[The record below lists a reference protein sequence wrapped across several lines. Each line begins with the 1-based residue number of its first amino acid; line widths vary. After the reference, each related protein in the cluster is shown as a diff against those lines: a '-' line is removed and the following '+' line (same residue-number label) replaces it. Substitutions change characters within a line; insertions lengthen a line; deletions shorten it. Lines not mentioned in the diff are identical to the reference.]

1 MNTTLPFKAS
11 YDFTETEEKWLAVW
25 LDKKI
30 FQVNKDL
37 NNGREVFSIALP
49 PPNVTGEL
57 HMGHALGGTIQDV
70 LIRYH
75 RMHGYDVHWQIGS
88 DHAGIGTQ
96 LVVEKKLKSEEKLRK
111 EDLGR
116 EAFLERI
123 QAWKEQ
129 SGNQILEQMK
139 RLGFSPDYDRT
150 RYTMDTEYQEAVLA
164 AFKKYHAEGYIYKGK
179 RLTNWCPKCLT
190 SLSDLEIEE
199 SAKTKKLYE
208 IKYKLEKPYG
218 EHEDDENA
226 EIGVPQQYLIVA
238 TTRPETMFGDTAV
251 AINPGDERYS
261 SLINEIKSKPNSV
274 KVLIPFIN
282 KAIPVILD
290 EQVKLDFG
298 TGALKVTPAH
308 DFNDN
313 LIGKRHGLAELN
325 IFNDKAELLAID
337 EVPTEF
343 QGLDRYKARTAVEE
357 ALALNEALVKVTE
370 YTGTE
375 SLHDRC
381 NTEIEPALS
390 DQWYLSMKQLAE
402 MALNRVTKDPDK
414 KLPDS
419 KRTDFIPER
428 YEEPFKAWL
437 ENIQDWCI
445 SRQIWWGHQIPIE
458 GETDVLDTWFSS
470 ALWPFISMADDEAV
484 LKKYYPTTVLATARE
499 IINLWVT
506 RMIFSSEFFRQE
518 KAFSKVLI
526 HPVVQTPDG
535 KRMSKSKGN
544 AIDPLLLVRNYGADA
559 SRMWYAQ
566 VGVFSSQDV
575 RFPGKSFPS
584 KEDPKVKDWECEV
597 MEKYKRFA
605 NKLYNSAKFT
615 CMNLVED
622 PSYKSTGK
630 FKVKPIFNAEIGVRQ
645 QCNEMTFADRWI
657 LYTLEEVLSKVA
669 DAFARYDI
677 GTAQELIFDFTWN
690 HFCDW
695 YIEFSKIQDNLEIK
709 NQVLFYV
716 LASAVRALQPFMP
729 FVTEEIWQSLM
740 QIVDFSE
747 VEDDGNAEIGD
758 CEQSQSEY
766 FTDEYK
772 AKPYVAFAKF
782 PEDQKGQIAFLRA
795 VLAET
800 KGVDALQEKANVI
813 WSMKLATEIISR
825 IRNTRQSLNI
835 SWSDEIKLFISNPNE
850 ADISTLIEI
859 SPYIKRIA
867 KCSDIFID
875 KPTPE
880 KPLSSFIIKSENAGI
895 GDCEQLKDGT
905 AHNRASSRL
914 RRTNDRSVRVMSSD
928 AEDASHVSGSYPSK
942 QKYKLDLS
950 SLHEDHEDNENAGIG
965 DCEQSQEMFFHIPLQ
980 GLVDIDKLK
989 TNLED
994 KLSKLNKSKQQLET
1008 RLASMLNKAPEE
1020 RIQEAKGDLEKL
1032 NLEEKIYLEELNSL

>member
-75 RMHGYDVHWQIGS
+75 RMRGYDVHWQIGS

-150 RYTMDTEYQEAVLA
+150 RYTMDAQYQEAVLA

-199 SAKTKKLYE
+199 TAKTKKLYE
-208 IKYKLEKPYG
+208 IKYKLE
-218 EHEDDENA
+218 NA
-226 EIGVPQQYLIVA
+226 EIGVSQQYLIVA

-251 AINPGDERYS
+251 AINPYDERYL

-313 LIGKRHGLAELN
+313 LIGKRHGLTELN
-325 IFNDKAELLAID
+325 IFNDKAELLAIP

-343 QGLDRYKARTAVEE
+343 QGLDRYKARTALEE

-402 MALNRVTKDPDK
+402 MALNRVINKGLD
-414 KLPDS
+414 DS
-419 KRTDFIPER
+419 ERTDFIPER

-630 FKVKPIFNAEIGVRQ
+630 FKVKPITELNP
-645 QCNEMTFADRWI
+645 NEMTFPDRWI
-657 LYTLEEVLSKVA
+657 IYELEHVLWTVSSNFNK
-669 DAFARYDI
+669 YDI
-677 GTAQELIFDFTWN
+677 GAAQEKIFEFTWSY
-690 HFCDW
+690 FCDW
-695 YIEFSKIQDNLEIK
+695 YIEFSKIQDNLETK

-716 LASAVRALQPFMP
+716 LASALRALQPFMP
-729 FVTEEIWQSLM
+729 FVTEEIWQSLV

-747 VEDDGNAEIGD
+747 MEDD
-758 CEQSQSEY
+758 Y
-766 FTDEYK
+766 FTEEYK
-772 AKPYVAFAKF
+772 AKPYVAFIKF
-782 PEDQKGQIAFLRA
+782 PECQGAVRGA
-795 VLAET
+795 VLAGMDIGT
-800 KGVDALQEKANVI
+800 FQDVVIKAVHLT
-813 WSMKLATEIISR
+813 MKIISE
-825 IRNTRQSLNI
+825 IRKTRQRLNI
-835 SWSDEIKLFISNPNE
+835 SWSDEIKLFTSNPSE
-850 ADISTLIEI
+850 ADIDTLNKMN
-859 SPYIKRIA
+859 PYIKRMV
-867 KCSDIFID
+867 KCSDIFMD
-875 KPTPE
+875 KPVPE
-880 KPLSSFIIKSENAGI
+880 KPLKSF
-895 GDCEQLKDGT
+895 T
-905 AHNRASSRL
+905 ANNRNR
-914 RRTNDRSVRVMSSD
+914 
-928 AEDASHVSGSYPSK
+928 E
-942 QKYKLDLS
+942 
-950 SLHEDHEDNENAGIG
+950 I
-965 DCEQSQEMFFHIPLQ
+965 FFHIPLQ

-994 KLSKLNKSKQQLET
+994 ELSKNNKEKQEIET
-1008 RLASMLNKAPEE
+1008 HLAAMLNKAPEE
-1020 RIQEAKGDLEKL
+1020 KIQGYKAKLERLNTKEKIDLEQ
-1032 NLEEKIYLEELNSL
+1032 LNSL

>member
-37 NNGREVFSIALP
+37 NNGREVFSVALP

-75 RMHGYDVHWQIGS
+75 RMRGYDVHWQIGS

-150 RYTMDTEYQEAVLA
+150 RYTMDAQYQEAVLA

-208 IKYKLEKPYG
+208 IKYKLEKPSG
-218 EHEDDENA
+218 EVQE
-226 EIGVPQQYLIVA
+226 LIVA

-251 AINPGDERYS
+251 AINPNDERYLN
-261 SLINEIKSKPNSV
+261 LINEIKSKPNFV

-313 LIGKRHGLAELN
+313 LIGKRHGLTELN
-325 IFNDKAELLAID
+325 IFNDKAELLAIP

-343 QGLDRYKARTAVEE
+343 QGLDRYKARTVVEE

-402 MALNRVTKDPDK
+402 MALSRVTKDPDK

-518 KAFSKVLI
+518 KAFRKVLI

-630 FKVKPIFNAEIGVRQ
+630 FKVKPIFKAEIGVPLHAEIGVRQ
-645 QCNEMTFADRWI
+645 QCDEMTFADRWI

-677 GTAQELIFDFTWN
+677 GTAQELIFNFTWN

-695 YIEFSKIQDNLEIK
+695 YIEFSKIQDNLETK

-729 FVTEEIWQSLM
+729 FVTEEIWQSLI

-747 VEDDGNAEIGD
+747 VEDDENAEIGD

-782 PEDQKGQIAFLRA
+782 PEDEKGQIASLRA
-795 VLAET
+795 ALAQIQQIEPS
-800 KGVDALQEKANVI
+800 KEKENVT
-813 WSMKLATEIISR
+813 WAMKLATEIISK

-835 SWSDEIKLFISNPNE
+835 SWSDEIKLFISNSSE

-859 SPYIKRIA
+859 RPYIKKIA
-867 KCSDIFID
+867 KCSDIFMNEAV
-875 KPTPE
+875 PE
-880 KPLSSFIIKSENAGI
+880 KPLSSFMIKSEGGEKN
-895 GDCEQLKDGT
+895 
-905 AHNRASSRL
+905 
-914 RRTNDRSVRVMSSD
+914 
-928 AEDASHVSGSYPSK
+928 
-942 QKYKLDLS
+942 
-950 SLHEDHEDNENAGIG
+950 
-965 DCEQSQEMFFHIPLQ
+965 EMFFHIPLK

-994 KLSKLNKSKQQLET
+994 KLSKLNKSKQQLGT
-1008 RLASMLNKAPEE
+1008 RLAAMLNKAPEE

>member
-75 RMHGYDVHWQIGS
+75 RMRGYDVHWQIGS

-150 RYTMDTEYQEAVLA
+150 RYTMDAHYQEAVLA

-208 IKYKLEKPYG
+208 IKYKLEKSYG
-218 EHEDDENA
+218 EVQE
-226 EIGVPQQYLIVA
+226 LIVA

-251 AINPGDERYS
+251 AINPDDERYS

-313 LIGKRHGLAELN
+313 LIGKRHGLTELN
-325 IFNDKAELLAID
+325 IFNDKAELLAIP
-337 EVPTEF
+337 EVPAEF

-402 MALNRVTKDPDK
+402 MALNRVINKGLD
-414 KLPDS
+414 DS

-445 SRQIWWGHQIPIE
+445 SRQIWWGHQIPME

-630 FKVKPIFNAEIGVRQ
+630 FKVKPIFKAEIGVSQCVKGTVAERTSSRLRRTNDRSVLEVHEDHEEDENAEIGVPQ
-645 QCNEMTFADRWI
+645 WCHEMTFADRWI
-657 LYTLEEVLSKVA
+657 LYELEHVLSTVSIYFTK
-669 DAFARYDI
+669 YDI
-677 GTAQELIFDFTWN
+677 GAAQEDIFEFTWTR
-690 HFCDW
+690 FCDW
-695 YIEFSKIQDNLEIK
+695 YIEFSKIQDNLETK

-747 VEDDGNAEIGD
+747 IENDENVEIGD
-758 CEQSQSEY
+758 REHFQSEY

-795 VLAET
+795 ALAEM

-813 WSMKLATEIISR
+813 WSMKLATEIISK

-835 SWSDEIKLFISNPNE
+835 SWSDEIKLFISNPSE
-850 ADISTLIEI
+850 ADNSTLIEI

-875 KPTPE
+875 EAVPE
-880 KPLSSFIIKSENAGI
+880 KPLSSFIIKSE
-895 GDCEQLKDGT
+895 
-905 AHNRASSRL
+905 
-914 RRTNDRSVRVMSSD
+914 SV
-928 AEDASHVSGSYPSK
+928 
-942 QKYKLDLS
+942 
-950 SLHEDHEDNENAGIG
+950 HEDHEAGENAGIG
-965 DCEQSQEMFFHIPLQ
+965 DCEQFQEIFFHIPLQ

-989 TNLED
+989 TNLEA
-994 KLSKLNKSKQQLET
+994 KLSKLDKSKQQLEA
-1008 RLASMLNKAPEE
+1008 RLAAMLNKAPEE
-1020 RIQEAKGDLEKL
+1020 RIKEAKDDLEKL

>member
-75 RMHGYDVHWQIGS
+75 RMRGYDVHWQIGS

-150 RYTMDTEYQEAVLA
+150 RYTMDAQYQEAVLA

-208 IKYKLEKPYG
+208 IKYKLEKSYG
-218 EHEDDENA
+218 ELQE
-226 EIGVPQQYLIVA
+226 LIVA

-251 AINPGDERYS
+251 AINPDDERYL

-274 KVLIPFIN
+274 TVLIPFIN

-313 LIGKRHGLAELN
+313 LIGKRHGLTELN
-325 IFNDKAELLAID
+325 IFNDKAELLAIP

-357 ALALNEALVKVTE
+357 ALALSEALVKITE

-402 MALNRVTKDPDK
+402 MALSRVINKGLD
-414 KLPDS
+414 DS

-622 PSYKSTGK
+622 PSYKSTGN
-630 FKVKPIFNAEIGVRQ
+630 FKVKPITELNF
-645 QCNEMTFADRWI
+645 NEMTFADRWVLYELEHI
-657 LYTLEEVLSKVA
+657 LSTVSIYFTK
-669 DAFARYDI
+669 YDI
-677 GTAQELIFDFTWN
+677 GAAQEEIFEFTWTR
-690 HFCDW
+690 FCDW
-695 YIEFSKIQDNLEIK
+695 YIEFSKIQDNLETK

-740 QIVDFSE
+740 HIVDFSE
-747 VEDDGNAEIGD
+747 IEND
-758 CEQSQSEY
+758 Y
-766 FTDEYK
+766 FTEEYK
-772 AKPYVAFAKF
+772 AKPFVAFAKF

-795 VLAET
+795 VLAQTQGIEVT
-800 KGVDALQEKANVI
+800 QEKANVI
-813 WSMKLATEIISR
+813 WSMKLATEIISK
-825 IRNTRQSLNI
+825 IRNARQSLNI
-835 SWSDEIKLFISNPNE
+835 SWSDEIKLFISNPSE

-859 SPYIKRIA
+859 RPYIKRIA
-867 KCSDIFID
+867 KCSDIFMNEAV
-875 KPTPE
+875 PE
-880 KPLSSFIIKSENAGI
+880 KPLSSFMIKSEGGEKN
-895 GDCEQLKDGT
+895 
-905 AHNRASSRL
+905 
-914 RRTNDRSVRVMSSD
+914 
-928 AEDASHVSGSYPSK
+928 
-942 QKYKLDLS
+942 
-950 SLHEDHEDNENAGIG
+950 
-965 DCEQSQEMFFHIPLQ
+965 EMFFHIPLK

-1008 RLASMLNKAPEE
+1008 RLAAMLNKAPEE

>member
-11 YDFTETEEKWLAVW
+11 YDFLEAEQKWLDEW

-37 NNGREVFSIALP
+37 NNGRKVFSIALP

-75 RMHGYDVHWQIGS
+75 RMRGYDVHWQIGS

-96 LVVEKKLKSEEKLRK
+96 LVVEKKLKNEEKLRK

-129 SGNQILEQMK
+129 SGNQIIEQMK

-150 RYTMDTEYQEAVLA
+150 RYTMDAQYQEAVLA

-218 EHEDDENA
+218 DHEDDENA
-226 EIGVPQQYLIVA
+226 ETGVPEQHLIVA

-251 AINPGDERYS
+251 AINPNDERYLN
-261 SLINEIKSKPNSV
+261 LINQIKSKPNSV

-325 IFNDKAELLAID
+325 IFNDKAELLAIP

-357 ALALNEALVKVTE
+357 ALSEALVKITE

-402 MALNRVTKDPDK
+402 MALNRVTNKGLD
-414 KLPDS
+414 DS

-630 FKVKPIFNAEIGVRQ
+630 FQVKSILKSGIGVPQYVKGTVAERTSSRLRRTNDRSVLEVHEDHEDDENAGIGVSQ
-645 QCNEMTFADRWI
+645 WCHEMTFADRWI
-657 LYTLEEVLSKVA
+657 IYQLEHVLANVSN
-669 DAFARYDI
+669 AFSRYDI
-677 GTAQELIFDFTWN
+677 GAAQELIFDFTWN

-695 YIEFSKIQDNLEIK
+695 YIEFSKIQDNLETK

-716 LASAVRALQPFMP
+716 LASALRALQPFMP

-747 VEDDGNAEIGD
+747 VED
-758 CEQSQSEY
+758 EY
-766 FTDEYK
+766 FTEEYK
-772 AKPYVAFAKF
+772 TKPYMAFAKF
-782 PEDQKGQIAFLRA
+782 PGEEGQIASLRA
-795 VLAET
+795 LREVLAEI
-800 KGVDALQEKANVI
+800 KGVGAFQEKANVT
-813 WSMKLATEIISR
+813 WSMKLAIEIISK
-825 IRNTRQSLNI
+825 IRNARQSLNI
-835 SWSDEIKLFISNPNE
+835 SWGDEMKLFISNPSE
-850 ADISTLIEI
+850 ADIFTLSEI
-859 SPYIKRIA
+859 SPYVKRIA

-875 KPTPE
+875 KPVPG
-880 KPLSSFIIKSENAGI
+880 KPLSSFIIKSE
-895 GDCEQLKDGT
+895 
-905 AHNRASSRL
+905 
-914 RRTNDRSVRVMSSD
+914 SV
-928 AEDASHVSGSYPSK
+928 
-942 QKYKLDLS
+942 
-950 SLHEDHEDNENAGIG
+950 HEI
-965 DCEQSQEMFFHIPLQ
+965 FFHIPLQ

-1020 RIQEAKGDLEKL
+1020 RIQEAKSDLEKL

>member
-37 NNGREVFSIALP
+37 NNGRKVFSIALP

-75 RMHGYDVHWQIGS
+75 RMRGYDVHWQIGS

-150 RYTMDTEYQEAVLA
+150 RYTMDAQYQEAVLA

-218 EHEDDENA
+218 ELQE
-226 EIGVPQQYLIVA
+226 LIVA

-251 AINPGDERYS
+251 AINPNDERYL

-274 KVLIPFIN
+274 TVLIPFIN

-325 IFNDKAELLAID
+325 IFNDKAELLAIP

-630 FKVKPIFNAEIGVRQ
+630 FKVKPITELNF
-645 QCNEMTFADRWI
+645 NEMTFADRWVLYELEHI
-657 LYTLEEVLSKVA
+657 LSTVSIYFTK
-669 DAFARYDI
+669 YDI
-677 GTAQELIFDFTWN
+677 GAAQELIFDFTWN

-695 YIEFSKIQDNLEIK
+695 YIEFSKIQDNLETK

-747 VEDDGNAEIGD
+747 VEAGENAEIDENAGIGD

-782 PEDQKGQIAFLRA
+782 PEDQKGQITFLGAAF
-795 VLAET
+795 AET
-800 KGVDALQEKANVI
+800 KGIGVAQEKANVT
-813 WSMKLATEIISR
+813 WSMKLATEIISK

-835 SWSDEIKLFISNPNE
+835 SWSDEIKLFISNPSE
-850 ADISTLIEI
+850 ADISTLIKI

-875 KPTPE
+875 KPIPE
-880 KPLSSFIIKSENAGI
+880 KPLSSFIIKSENA
-895 GDCEQLKDGT
+895 E
-905 AHNRASSRL
+905 
-914 RRTNDRSVRVMSSD
+914 
-928 AEDASHVSGSYPSK
+928 
-942 QKYKLDLS
+942 
-950 SLHEDHEDNENAGIG
+950 IG

-980 GLVDIDKLK
+980 GLADIDKLK
-989 TNLED
+989 INLED

>member
-49 PPNVTGEL
+49 PPNVTGDL

-75 RMHGYDVHWQIGS
+75 RMRGYDVHWQIGS

-150 RYTMDTEYQEAVLA
+150 RYTMDAQYQEAVLA
-164 AFKKYHAEGYIYKGK
+164 AFKKYHDEGYIYKGK

-199 SAKTKKLYE
+199 SAKIKKLYE

-251 AINPGDERYS
+251 AINPEDERYL
-261 SLINEIKSKPNSV
+261 SLINQIKSKPNSV

-282 KAIPVILD
+282 KAIPVVLD

-313 LIGKRHGLAELN
+313 LIGKRHGLTELN
-325 IFNDKAELLAID
+325 IFNDKAELLAIP
-337 EVPTEF
+337 EVPAEF

-357 ALALNEALVKVTE
+357 ALALNEALVKITE

-402 MALNRVTKDPDK
+402 MALSRVTNKGLD
-414 KLPDS
+414 DS

-584 KEDPKVKDWECEV
+584 KEDTKMKDWECEV

-630 FKVKPIFNAEIGVRQ
+630 FKVKPITELNF
-645 QCNEMTFADRWI
+645 NEMTFADRWI
-657 LYTLEEVLSKVA
+657 IYELEHVLSTVSTYFTK
-669 DAFARYDI
+669 YDI
-677 GTAQELIFDFTWN
+677 GAAQEKIFEFTWTR
-690 HFCDW
+690 FCDW
-695 YIEFSKIQDNLEIK
+695 YIELSKIQNNLETK
-709 NQVLFYV
+709 NQILFYV
-716 LASAVRALQPFMP
+716 LASTVRALQPFMP
-729 FVTEEIWQSLM
+729 FVTEEIWQSLI

-747 VEDDGNAEIGD
+747 VEK
-758 CEQSQSEY
+758 EY
-766 FTDEYK
+766 FTEEYK
-772 AKPYVAFAKF
+772 AKPYVAFTKF
-782 PEDQKGQIAFLRA
+782 PEYQKA
-795 VLAET
+795 VREAVFIGMEEAT
-800 KGVDALQEKANVI
+800 FRDVVV
-813 WSMKLATEIISR
+813 WSMKLATEIIQR

-850 ADISTLIEI
+850 ADVSTLIEI

-867 KCSDIFID
+867 KCSNIFMD
-875 KPTPE
+875 EAVPE
-880 KPLSSFIIKSENAGI
+880 KPLSSFMIKSEGGEKREI
-895 GDCEQLKDGT
+895 
-905 AHNRASSRL
+905 
-914 RRTNDRSVRVMSSD
+914 
-928 AEDASHVSGSYPSK
+928 
-942 QKYKLDLS
+942 
-950 SLHEDHEDNENAGIG
+950 
-965 DCEQSQEMFFHIPLQ
+965 FFHIPLK

-1008 RLASMLNKAPEE
+1008 RLAAMLNKAPEE

>member
-37 NNGREVFSIALP
+37 NNGRKVFSIALP

-75 RMHGYDVHWQIGS
+75 RMCGYDVHWQIGS

-96 LVVEKKLKSEEKLRK
+96 LVVEKKLKNEEKLRK

-150 RYTMDTEYQEAVLA
+150 RYTMDAKYQEAVLT

-208 IKYKLEKPYG
+208 IKYKVEKAYG
-218 EHEDDENA
+218 ELQE
-226 EIGVPQQYLIVA
+226 LIVA

-251 AINPGDERYS
+251 AINPNDERYF

-313 LIGKRHGLAELN
+313 LIGKRHGLVELN
-325 IFNDKAELLAID
+325 IFNDKAELLAIS
-337 EVPTEF
+337 EVPAEF

-357 ALALNEALVKVTE
+357 ALALSEALVKVTE
-370 YTGTE
+370 YAGTE

-414 KLPDS
+414 KLSDS
-419 KRTDFIPER
+419 KRTDFVPER

-458 GETDVLDTWFSS
+458 GESDVLDTWFSS

-544 AIDPLLLVRNYGADA
+544 AIDPLLLVKNYGADA

-630 FKVKPIFNAEIGVRQ
+630 FKVKPITKLNF
-645 QCNEMTFADRWI
+645 NEMTFADRWI
-657 LYTLEEVLSKVA
+657 LYELEEVLSKVA

-677 GTAQELIFDFTWN
+677 GAAQEKIFEFTWTR
-690 HFCDW
+690 FCDW
-695 YIEFSKIQDNLEIK
+695 YIEFSKIQDNLETK

-729 FVTEEIWQSLM
+729 FVTEEIWQSLV
-740 QIVDFSE
+740 QVVDFSE
-747 VEDDGNAEIGD
+747 LENGEKAENDENSEIEDS
-758 CEQSQSEY
+758 EQSQSEY
-766 FTDEYK
+766 FTEEYK
-772 AKPYVAFAKF
+772 IKPYVAFTQF
-782 PEDQKGQIAFLRA
+782 PESKQITSFRREFAKMQRIGAFQDK
-795 VLAET
+795 VNIT
-800 KGVDALQEKANVI
+800 
-813 WSMKLATEIISR
+813 WSMKLATEIIQR

-835 SWSDEIKLFISNPNE
+835 SWSDEIKLFISNFSE
-850 ADISTLIEI
+850 ADIDTLIEI
-859 SPYIKRIA
+859 SPYIKKIA
-867 KCSDIFID
+867 KCSDIFMD
-875 KPTPE
+875 KPVPE
-880 KPLSSFIIKSENAGI
+880 KPLSSFIIKSESSASKNVGI
-895 GDCEQLKDGT
+895 
-905 AHNRASSRL
+905 R
-914 RRTNDRSVRVMSSD
+914 
-928 AEDASHVSGSYPSK
+928 
-942 QKYKLDLS
+942 
-950 SLHEDHEDNENAGIG
+950 DHEGDENVEIG
-965 DCEQSQEMFFHIPLQ
+965 DCEQSQEIFFHIPLQ

-994 KLSKLNKSKQQLET
+994 KLSKLNKSKQQIET
-1008 RLASMLNKAPEE
+1008 RLAAMLNKAPEE

>member
-1 MNTTLPFKAS
+1 
-11 YDFTETEEKWLAVW
+11 
-25 LDKKI
+25 
-30 FQVNKDL
+30 
-37 NNGREVFSIALP
+37 
-49 PPNVTGEL
+49 
-57 HMGHALGGTIQDV
+57 
-70 LIRYH
+70 
-75 RMHGYDVHWQIGS
+75 
-88 DHAGIGTQ
+88 
-96 LVVEKKLKSEEKLRK
+96 
-111 EDLGR
+111 
-116 EAFLERI
+116 
-123 QAWKEQ
+123 
-129 SGNQILEQMK
+129 
-139 RLGFSPDYDRT
+139 
-150 RYTMDTEYQEAVLA
+150 
-164 AFKKYHAEGYIYKGK
+164 
-179 RLTNWCPKCLT
+179 
-190 SLSDLEIEE
+190 
-199 SAKTKKLYE
+199 
-208 IKYKLEKPYG
+208 
-218 EHEDDENA
+218 
-226 EIGVPQQYLIVA
+226 
-238 TTRPETMFGDTAV
+238 
-251 AINPGDERYS
+251 
-261 SLINEIKSKPNSV
+261 
-274 KVLIPFIN
+274 
-282 KAIPVILD
+282 
-290 EQVKLDFG
+290 
-298 TGALKVTPAH
+298 
-308 DFNDN
+308 
-313 LIGKRHGLAELN
+313 
-325 IFNDKAELLAID
+325 
-337 EVPTEF
+337 
-343 QGLDRYKARTAVEE
+343 
-357 ALALNEALVKVTE
+357 
-370 YTGTE
+370 
-375 SLHDRC
+375 
-381 NTEIEPALS
+381 
-390 DQWYLSMKQLAE
+390 MKQLAE
-402 MALNRVTKDPDK
+402 MALSRVINKGLD
-414 KLPDS
+414 DS

-622 PSYKSTGK
+622 PSYKSSGK
-630 FKVKPIFNAEIGVRQ
+630 FKIKPITELNF
-645 QCNEMTFADRWI
+645 NEMTFADRWVLYELEHI
-657 LYTLEEVLSKVA
+657 LSTVSIYFTK
-669 DAFARYDI
+669 YDI
-677 GTAQELIFDFTWN
+677 GAAQEKIFEFTWTR
-690 HFCDW
+690 FCDW
-695 YIEFSKIQDNLEIK
+695 YIELSKIQNNLETK

-716 LASAVRALQPFMP
+716 LASVVRALQPFMP
-729 FVTEEIWQSLM
+729 FVTEEIWQSLI

-747 VEDDGNAEIGD
+747 VEK
-758 CEQSQSEY
+758 EY
-766 FTDEYK
+766 FTEEYK
-772 AKPYVAFAKF
+772 AKPYVAFTKF
-782 PEDQKGQIAFLRA
+782 PEYQKA
-795 VLAET
+795 VREAVFIGMEEAT
-800 KGVDALQEKANVI
+800 FRDVVV
-813 WSMKLATEIISR
+813 WSMKLATEIIQR

-835 SWSDEIKLFISNPNE
+835 SWSDEIKLFISNPSE

-875 KPTPE
+875 EAVPE
-880 KPLSSFIIKSENAGI
+880 KPLSSFMIKSEGGEKREI
-895 GDCEQLKDGT
+895 
-905 AHNRASSRL
+905 
-914 RRTNDRSVRVMSSD
+914 
-928 AEDASHVSGSYPSK
+928 
-942 QKYKLDLS
+942 
-950 SLHEDHEDNENAGIG
+950 
-965 DCEQSQEMFFHIPLQ
+965 FFHIPLQ

-1008 RLASMLNKAPEE
+1008 RLAAMLNKAPEE

>member
-1 MNTTLPFKAS
+1 
-11 YDFTETEEKWLAVW
+11 
-25 LDKKI
+25 
-30 FQVNKDL
+30 
-37 NNGREVFSIALP
+37 
-49 PPNVTGEL
+49 
-57 HMGHALGGTIQDV
+57 
-70 LIRYH
+70 
-75 RMHGYDVHWQIGS
+75 
-88 DHAGIGTQ
+88 
-96 LVVEKKLKSEEKLRK
+96 
-111 EDLGR
+111 
-116 EAFLERI
+116 
-123 QAWKEQ
+123 
-129 SGNQILEQMK
+129 
-139 RLGFSPDYDRT
+139 
-150 RYTMDTEYQEAVLA
+150 
-164 AFKKYHAEGYIYKGK
+164 
-179 RLTNWCPKCLT
+179 
-190 SLSDLEIEE
+190 
-199 SAKTKKLYE
+199 
-208 IKYKLEKPYG
+208 
-218 EHEDDENA
+218 
-226 EIGVPQQYLIVA
+226 
-238 TTRPETMFGDTAV
+238 MFGDTAV
-251 AINPGDERYS
+251 AINPDDERYLN
-261 SLINEIKSKPNSV
+261 LINEIKSKPNSV
-274 KVLIPFIN
+274 TVLIPFIN

-325 IFNDKAELLAID
+325 IFNDKAELLAIP

-615 CMNLVED
+615 
-622 PSYKSTGK
+622 
-630 FKVKPIFNAEIGVRQ
+630 
-645 QCNEMTFADRWI
+645 
-657 LYTLEEVLSKVA
+657 
-669 DAFARYDI
+669 
-677 GTAQELIFDFTWN
+677 
-690 HFCDW
+690 
-695 YIEFSKIQDNLEIK
+695 
-709 NQVLFYV
+709 
-716 LASAVRALQPFMP
+716 
-729 FVTEEIWQSLM
+729 
-740 QIVDFSE
+740 
-747 VEDDGNAEIGD
+747 
-758 CEQSQSEY
+758 
-766 FTDEYK
+766 
-772 AKPYVAFAKF
+772 
-782 PEDQKGQIAFLRA
+782 
-795 VLAET
+795 
-800 KGVDALQEKANVI
+800 
-813 WSMKLATEIISR
+813 
-825 IRNTRQSLNI
+825 
-835 SWSDEIKLFISNPNE
+835 
-850 ADISTLIEI
+850 
-859 SPYIKRIA
+859 
-867 KCSDIFID
+867 
-875 KPTPE
+875 
-880 KPLSSFIIKSENAGI
+880 
-895 GDCEQLKDGT
+895 
-905 AHNRASSRL
+905 
-914 RRTNDRSVRVMSSD
+914 
-928 AEDASHVSGSYPSK
+928 
-942 QKYKLDLS
+942 
-950 SLHEDHEDNENAGIG
+950 
-965 DCEQSQEMFFHIPLQ
+965 
-980 GLVDIDKLK
+980 
-989 TNLED
+989 
-994 KLSKLNKSKQQLET
+994 
-1008 RLASMLNKAPEE
+1008 
-1020 RIQEAKGDLEKL
+1020 
-1032 NLEEKIYLEELNSL
+1032 

>member
-75 RMHGYDVHWQIGS
+75 RMRGYDVHWQIGS

-150 RYTMDTEYQEAVLA
+150 RYTMDAQYQEAVLA

-218 EHEDDENA
+218 ELQE
-226 EIGVPQQYLIVA
+226 LIVA

-251 AINPGDERYS
+251 AINPNDERYS

-325 IFNDKAELLAID
+325 IFNDKAELLDIP

-357 ALALNEALVKVTE
+357 ALALNEALVKITE

-630 FKVKPIFNAEIGVRQ
+630 FKVKPIFKAEIGVPL
-645 QCNEMTFADRWI
+645 NAEGTVADRWI

-677 GTAQELIFDFTWN
+677 GAAQELIFDFTWN

-695 YIEFSKIQDNLEIK
+695 YIEFSKIQDNLETK
-709 NQVLFYV
+709 NQILFYV

-747 VEDDGNAEIGD
+747 IEDD
-758 CEQSQSEY
+758 Y
-766 FTDEYK
+766 FTEEYK
-772 AKPYVAFAKF
+772 AKPYVAFARF

-795 VLAET
+795 ALAEM
-800 KGVDALQEKANVI
+800 KDIGVPQEKANVV
-813 WSMKLATEIISR
+813 WSMKLATEIISK

-835 SWSDEIKLFISNPNE
+835 SWGDEIKLFISNPSE

-867 KCSDIFID
+867 KCSDIFMD
-875 KPTPE
+875 KPVPE
-880 KPLSSFIIKSENAGI
+880 KPLSSFIIKSE
-895 GDCEQLKDGT
+895 
-905 AHNRASSRL
+905 S
-914 RRTNDRSVRVMSSD
+914 
-928 AEDASHVSGSYPSK
+928 AE
-942 QKYKLDLS
+942 
-950 SLHEDHEDNENAGIG
+950 EDHEAGENAEIG
-965 DCEQSQEMFFHIPLQ
+965 DCEQSQEIFFHIPLQ
-980 GLVDIDKLK
+980 GLADIDKLK
-989 TNLED
+989 INLED

>member
-11 YDFTETEEKWLAVW
+11 YDFLEAEQKWLAVW

-75 RMHGYDVHWQIGS
+75 RMRGYDVHWQIGS

-96 LVVEKKLKSEEKLRK
+96 LVVEKKLKGEEKLRK

-150 RYTMDTEYQEAVLA
+150 RYTMDAQYQEAVLA

-199 SAKTKKLYE
+199 PAKTKKLYE

-218 EHEDDENA
+218 EVQE
-226 EIGVPQQYLIVA
+226 LIVA

-251 AINPGDERYS
+251 AINPYDERYL

-325 IFNDKAELLAID
+325 IFNDKAELLAIP

-343 QGLDRYKARTAVEE
+343 QGLDRYKARTAVEK

-402 MALNRVTKDPDK
+402 MALNRVINKGLD
-414 KLPDS
+414 DS
-419 KRTDFIPER
+419 ERTDFIPER

-630 FKVKPIFNAEIGVRQ
+630 FKVKPITELNF
-645 QCNEMTFADRWI
+645 NEMTFADRWI
-657 LYTLEEVLSKVA
+657 LYTLEEVLFNVS

-677 GTAQELIFDFTWN
+677 GAAQELIFDFTWN

-695 YIEFSKIQDNLEIK
+695 YIEFSKIQDNLETK

-716 LASAVRALQPFMP
+716 LASALRALQPFMP

-740 QIVDFSE
+740 QIVDFAG
-747 VEDDGNAEIGD
+747 VEDD
-758 CEQSQSEY
+758 Y
-766 FTDEYK
+766 FTEEYK

-795 VLAET
+795 ALAET
-800 KGVDALQEKANVI
+800 KGIGAFQEKANVI
-813 WSMKLATEIISR
+813 WSMKLATEIISK

-835 SWSDEIKLFISNPNE
+835 SWSDEIKLFVSNPSE

-867 KCSDIFID
+867 KCSDIFMD
-875 KPTPE
+875 EAVPE

-914 RRTNDRSVRVMSSD
+914 RRTNDRSVLQV
-928 AEDASHVSGSYPSK
+928 
-942 QKYKLDLS
+942 
-950 SLHEDHEDNENAGIG
+950 HEDHEDNENAGIG

-989 TNLED
+989 INLED

-1008 RLASMLNKAPEE
+1008 RLAAMLNKAPEE

>member
-37 NNGREVFSIALP
+37 NNGRKVFSIALP

-75 RMHGYDVHWQIGS
+75 RMRGYDVHWQIGS

-150 RYTMDTEYQEAVLA
+150 RYTMDAQYQEAVLA

-218 EHEDDENA
+218 ELQE
-226 EIGVPQQYLIVA
+226 LIVA

-251 AINPGDERYS
+251 AINPNDERYL

-274 KVLIPFIN
+274 TVLIPFIN

-325 IFNDKAELLAID
+325 IFNDKAELLAIP

-357 ALALNEALVKVTE
+357 ALALNEALVKITE

-630 FKVKPIFNAEIGVRQ
+630 FKVKPITELNF
-645 QCNEMTFADRWI
+645 NEMTFADRWVLYELEHI
-657 LYTLEEVLSKVA
+657 LSTVSIYFTK
-669 DAFARYDI
+669 YDI
-677 GTAQELIFDFTWN
+677 GAAQELIFDFTWN

-695 YIEFSKIQDNLEIK
+695 YIEFSKIQDNLETK

-747 VEDDGNAEIGD
+747 VEAGENAEIDENAGIGD

-782 PEDQKGQIAFLRA
+782 PEDQKGQITFLGAAF
-795 VLAET
+795 AET
-800 KGVDALQEKANVI
+800 KGIGVAQEKANVT
-813 WSMKLATEIISR
+813 WAMKLATEIISK

-835 SWSDEIKLFISNPNE
+835 SWSDEIKLFISNPSE

-867 KCSDIFID
+867 KCSDIFMD
-875 KPTPE
+875 KPVPE
-880 KPLSSFIIKSENAGI
+880 KPLSSFIIKSE
-895 GDCEQLKDGT
+895 
-905 AHNRASSRL
+905 S
-914 RRTNDRSVRVMSSD
+914 
-928 AEDASHVSGSYPSK
+928 AE
-942 QKYKLDLS
+942 
-950 SLHEDHEDNENAGIG
+950 EDHEAGENAGIG

-980 GLVDIDKLK
+980 GLADIDKLK
-989 TNLED
+989 INLED

-1032 NLEEKIYLEELNSL
+1032 NLEEKIYLEELSSL

>member
-75 RMHGYDVHWQIGS
+75 RMRGYDVHWQIGS

-123 QAWKEQ
+123 QSWKEQ

-150 RYTMDTEYQEAVLA
+150 RYTMDAQYQEAVLA

-226 EIGVPQQYLIVA
+226 EIGVCEQYLIVA

-251 AINPGDERYS
+251 AINPNDERYS

-313 LIGKRHGLAELN
+313 LIGKRHGLTELN
-325 IFNDKAELLAID
+325 IFNDKAELLNIP

-357 ALALNEALVKVTE
+357 ALALSEALVKITE

-402 MALNRVTKDPDK
+402 MALNRVTKDPDR

-630 FKVKPIFNAEIGVRQ
+630 FKVKPITELNF
-645 QCNEMTFADRWI
+645 NEMTFADRWI
-657 LYTLEEVLSKVA
+657 IYELENVLSTVSTYFTK
-669 DAFARYDI
+669 YDI
-677 GTAQELIFDFTWN
+677 GAAQEEIFEFTWTR
-690 HFCDW
+690 FCDW
-695 YIEFSKIQDNLEIK
+695 YIEFSKIQDNLETK

-740 QIVDFSE
+740 HIVDFSE
-747 VEDDGNAEIGD
+747 IEND
-758 CEQSQSEY
+758 Y
-766 FTDEYK
+766 FTEEYK
-772 AKPYVAFAKF
+772 AKPYVTFAKF
-782 PEDQKGQIAFLRA
+782 PEDQKGQITFLGAAF
-795 VLAET
+795 AEP
-800 KGVDALQEKANVI
+800 KGIGVAQEKANVT
-813 WSMKLATEIISR
+813 WSMKLATEIISK

-835 SWSDEIKLFISNPNE
+835 SWSDEIKLFISNPSE

-859 SPYIKRIA
+859 RPYIKRIA

-880 KPLSSFIIKSENAGI
+880 KPLSSFIIKSENVGI

-914 RRTNDRSVRVMSSD
+914 RRTNDRNVLGV
-928 AEDASHVSGSYPSK
+928 
-942 QKYKLDLS
+942 
-950 SLHEDHEDNENAGIG
+950 HEDHEDDENAEIG
-965 DCEQSQEMFFHIPLQ
+965 DCEQSQEIFFHIPLQ
-980 GLVDIDKLK
+980 GLADIDKLK

>member
-11 YDFTETEEKWLAVW
+11 YDFLEAEQKWLAVW

-75 RMHGYDVHWQIGS
+75 RMRGYDVHWQIGS

-150 RYTMDTEYQEAVLA
+150 RYTMDAQYQEAVLA

-199 SAKTKKLYE
+199 PAKTKKLYE

-218 EHEDDENA
+218 EVQE
-226 EIGVPQQYLIVA
+226 LIVA

-251 AINPGDERYS
+251 AINPNDERYL

-313 LIGKRHGLAELN
+313 LIGKRHGLTELN
-325 IFNDKAELLAID
+325 IFNDKAELLAIP

-402 MALNRVTKDPDK
+402 MALNRVINKGLD
-414 KLPDS
+414 DS

-630 FKVKPIFNAEIGVRQ
+630 FKVKPIAELNP
-645 QCNEMTFADRWI
+645 NEMTFADRWI
-657 LYTLEEVLSKVA
+657 LYTLEEVLFNVS

-677 GTAQELIFDFTWN
+677 GAAQELIFEFTWN

-695 YIEFSKIQDNLEIK
+695 YIEFSKIQDNLETK

-716 LASAVRALQPFMP
+716 LASALRALQPFMP

-747 VEDDGNAEIGD
+747 VEDD
-758 CEQSQSEY
+758 Y
-766 FTDEYK
+766 FTAEYK

-800 KGVDALQEKANVI
+800 KGIGAFQEKANVI
-813 WSMKLATEIISR
+813 WSMKLATEIISK

-835 SWSDEIKLFISNPNE
+835 SWSDEIKLFISNPSE

-859 SPYIKRIA
+859 IPYIKRIA
-867 KCSDIFID
+867 KCSDIFMD
-875 KPTPE
+875 EAVPE

-895 GDCEQLKDGT
+895 GDCEQLQDGT
-905 AHNRASSRL
+905 AHNRARSRL
-914 RRTNDRSVRVMSSD
+914 RRTNDRSVLQV
-928 AEDASHVSGSYPSK
+928 
-942 QKYKLDLS
+942 
-950 SLHEDHEDNENAGIG
+950 HEDHEDNENAGIG

-989 TNLED
+989 ANLED

-1008 RLASMLNKAPEE
+1008 RLAAMLNKAPEE

>member
-1 MNTTLPFKAS
+1 VNTTLPFKAS
-11 YDFTETEEKWLAVW
+11 YDFLEAEQKWLAVW

-75 RMHGYDVHWQIGS
+75 RMRGYDVHWQIGS

-96 LVVEKKLKSEEKLRK
+96 LVVEKKLKNEEKLRK

-150 RYTMDTEYQEAVLA
+150 RYTMDAEYQEAVLA

-199 SAKTKKLYE
+199 PAKTKKLYE

-218 EHEDDENA
+218 ELQE
-226 EIGVPQQYLIVA
+226 LIVA

-251 AINPGDERYS
+251 AINPNDERYL

-325 IFNDKAELLAID
+325 IFNDKAELLAIP

-357 ALALNEALVKVTE
+357 ALALSEALVKVTE

-390 DQWYLSMKQLAE
+390 DQWYLSMKQLAD
-402 MALNRVTKDPDK
+402 MALNRVTKDLDK

-419 KRTDFIPER
+419 ERTDFIPER

-566 VGVFSSQDV
+566 VGIFSSQDV

-630 FKVKPIFNAEIGVRQ
+630 FKVKPITELNF
-645 QCNEMTFADRWI
+645 NEMTFADRWI
-657 LYTLEEVLSKVA
+657 IYELEHVLSIVSTCFTK
-669 DAFARYDI
+669 YDI
-677 GTAQELIFDFTWN
+677 GAAQEKIFEFTWN
-690 HFCDW
+690 CFCDW
-695 YIEFSKIQDNLEIK
+695 YIEFSKIQDNLETK
-709 NQVLFYV
+709 NQILFYV

-747 VEDDGNAEIGD
+747 IEDD
-758 CEQSQSEY
+758 Y
-766 FTDEYK
+766 FTEEYK

-782 PEDQKGQIAFLRA
+782 PEAEKGQIAFLRA
-795 VLAET
+795 ALAEM
-800 KGVDALQEKANVI
+800 KGIAVAQEKANVI
-813 WSMKLATEIISR
+813 WAMKFATEIISKV
-825 IRNTRQSLNI
+825 RNTRQSLNI
-835 SWSDEIKLFISNPNE
+835 SWSDEIKLFISNPSE

-867 KCSDIFID
+867 KCSDIFMD
-875 KPTPE
+875 EAVPE
-880 KPLSSFIIKSENAGI
+880 KPLSSFIIKSESAEEDHEAGENVEI
-895 GDCEQLKDGT
+895 GDCE
-905 AHNRASSRL
+905 R
-914 RRTNDRSVRVMSSD
+914 
-928 AEDASHVSGSYPSK
+928 
-942 QKYKLDLS
+942 
-950 SLHEDHEDNENAGIG
+950 
-965 DCEQSQEMFFHIPLQ
+965 SQEMFFHIPLQ

-1020 RIQEAKGDLEKL
+1020 RIQEAKSDLEKL
-1032 NLEEKIYLEELNSL
+1032 NSEEKIYLEELNSL

>member
-49 PPNVTGEL
+49 PPNVTGDL

-75 RMHGYDVHWQIGS
+75 RMRGYDVHWQIGS

-150 RYTMDTEYQEAVLA
+150 RYTMDAQYQEAVLA

-251 AINPGDERYS
+251 AINPEDERYL
-261 SLINEIKSKPNSV
+261 SLINQIKSKPNSV

-282 KAIPVILD
+282 KAIPVVLD

-313 LIGKRHGLAELN
+313 LIGKRHGLTELN
-325 IFNDKAELLAID
+325 IFNDKAELLAIP
-337 EVPTEF
+337 EVPAEF

-357 ALALNEALVKVTE
+357 ALALNEALVKITE

-402 MALNRVTKDPDK
+402 MALSRVTNKGLD
-414 KLPDS
+414 DS

-428 YEEPFKAWL
+428 YEDPFKAWL

-584 KEDPKVKDWECEV
+584 KEDTKMKDWECEV

-630 FKVKPIFNAEIGVRQ
+630 FKVKPITELNF
-645 QCNEMTFADRWI
+645 NEMTFADRWI
-657 LYTLEEVLSKVA
+657 IYELEHVLSTVSTYFTK
-669 DAFARYDI
+669 YDI
-677 GTAQELIFDFTWN
+677 GAAQEKIFEFTWTR
-690 HFCDW
+690 FCDW
-695 YIEFSKIQDNLEIK
+695 YIELSKIQNNLETK
-709 NQVLFYV
+709 NQILFYV

-729 FVTEEIWQSLM
+729 FVTEEIWQSLI

-747 VEDDGNAEIGD
+747 VEK
-758 CEQSQSEY
+758 EY
-766 FTDEYK
+766 FTEEYK
-772 AKPYVAFAKF
+772 AKPYVAFTKF
-782 PEDQKGQIAFLRA
+782 PEYQKA
-795 VLAET
+795 VREAVFIGMEEAT
-800 KGVDALQEKANVI
+800 FRDVVV
-813 WSMKLATEIISR
+813 WSMKLATEIISK
-825 IRNTRQSLNI
+825 IRNARQSLNI
-835 SWSDEIKLFISNPNE
+835 SWSDEIKLFISNPSE

-867 KCSDIFID
+867 KCSDIFMD
-875 KPTPE
+875 EAVPE
-880 KPLSSFIIKSENAGI
+880 KPLSSFMIKSEGGEKREI
-895 GDCEQLKDGT
+895 
-905 AHNRASSRL
+905 
-914 RRTNDRSVRVMSSD
+914 
-928 AEDASHVSGSYPSK
+928 
-942 QKYKLDLS
+942 
-950 SLHEDHEDNENAGIG
+950 
-965 DCEQSQEMFFHIPLQ
+965 FFHIPLK

-1008 RLASMLNKAPEE
+1008 RLAAMLNKAPEE

>member
-37 NNGREVFSIALP
+37 NNGRKVFSIALP

-75 RMHGYDVHWQIGS
+75 RMRGYDVHWQIGS

-150 RYTMDTEYQEAVLA
+150 RYTMDAQYQEAVLA

-218 EHEDDENA
+218 ELQE
-226 EIGVPQQYLIVA
+226 LIVA

-251 AINPGDERYS
+251 AINPNDERYS

-325 IFNDKAELLAID
+325 IFNDKAELLDIP

-357 ALALNEALVKVTE
+357 ALALNEALVKITE

-630 FKVKPIFNAEIGVRQ
+630 FKVKPITELNF
-645 QCNEMTFADRWI
+645 NEMTFADRWI
-657 LYTLEEVLSKVA
+657 LYELEHVLSTVSIYFTK
-669 DAFARYDI
+669 YDI
-677 GTAQELIFDFTWN
+677 GAAQEKIFEFTWTR
-690 HFCDW
+690 FCDW
-695 YIEFSKIQDNLEIK
+695 YIEFSKIQDNLETK
-709 NQVLFYV
+709 NQILFYV

-740 QIVDFSE
+740 PIVDFSE
-747 VEDDGNAEIGD
+747 IEDD
-758 CEQSQSEY
+758 Y
-766 FTDEYK
+766 FTEEYK

-795 VLAET
+795 VLAQTNGIET
-800 KGVDALQEKANVI
+800 CQEKANVV
-813 WSMKLATEIISR
+813 WSMKLATEIISK

-835 SWSDEIKLFISNPNE
+835 SWSDEIKLFISNLSE

-867 KCSDIFID
+867 KCSDIFM
-875 KPTPE
+875 KEAVPE
-880 KPLSSFIIKSENAGI
+880 KPLSSFIIKSESAEI
-895 GDCEQLKDGT
+895 GDCEQLQDGT

-914 RRTNDRSVRVMSSD
+914 RRTNDRSVLQV
-928 AEDASHVSGSYPSK
+928 
-942 QKYKLDLS
+942 
-950 SLHEDHEDNENAGIG
+950 HEDHEDNENAGIG

-1032 NLEEKIYLEELNSL
+1032 NLEERIYLEELNSL

>member
-37 NNGREVFSIALP
+37 NNGRKVFSIALP

-75 RMHGYDVHWQIGS
+75 RMRGYDVHWQIGS

-150 RYTMDTEYQEAVLA
+150 RYTMDAQYQEAVLA

-218 EHEDDENA
+218 ELQE
-226 EIGVPQQYLIVA
+226 LIVA

-251 AINPGDERYS
+251 AINPNDERYS

-325 IFNDKAELLAID
+325 IFNDKAELLDIP

-357 ALALNEALVKVTE
+357 ALALNEALVKITE

-630 FKVKPIFNAEIGVRQ
+630 FKVKPITELNF
-645 QCNEMTFADRWI
+645 NEMTFADRWI
-657 LYTLEEVLSKVA
+657 LYELEHVLSTVSIYFTK
-669 DAFARYDI
+669 YDI
-677 GTAQELIFDFTWN
+677 GAAQEKIFEFTWTR
-690 HFCDW
+690 FCDW
-695 YIEFSKIQDNLEIK
+695 YIEFSKIQDNLETK
-709 NQVLFYV
+709 NQILFYV

-740 QIVDFSE
+740 PIVDFSE
-747 VEDDGNAEIGD
+747 IEDD
-758 CEQSQSEY
+758 Y
-766 FTDEYK
+766 FTEEYK

-795 VLAET
+795 VLAQT
-800 KGVDALQEKANVI
+800 NG
-813 WSMKLATEIISR
+813 IS
-825 IRNTRQSLNI
+825 
-835 SWSDEIKLFISNPNE
+835 
-850 ADISTLIEI
+850 
-859 SPYIKRIA
+859 
-867 KCSDIFID
+867 
-875 KPTPE
+875 
-880 KPLSSFIIKSENAGI
+880 
-895 GDCEQLKDGT
+895 
-905 AHNRASSRL
+905 
-914 RRTNDRSVRVMSSD
+914 
-928 AEDASHVSGSYPSK
+928 
-942 QKYKLDLS
+942 
-950 SLHEDHEDNENAGIG
+950 
-965 DCEQSQEMFFHIPLQ
+965 
-980 GLVDIDKLK
+980 
-989 TNLED
+989 
-994 KLSKLNKSKQQLET
+994 
-1008 RLASMLNKAPEE
+1008 
-1020 RIQEAKGDLEKL
+1020 
-1032 NLEEKIYLEELNSL
+1032 

>member
-1 MNTTLPFKAS
+1 M
-11 YDFTETEEKWLAVW
+11 
-25 LDKKI
+25 
-30 FQVNKDL
+30 
-37 NNGREVFSIALP
+37 
-49 PPNVTGEL
+49 
-57 HMGHALGGTIQDV
+57 
-70 LIRYH
+70 
-75 RMHGYDVHWQIGS
+75 
-88 DHAGIGTQ
+88 
-96 LVVEKKLKSEEKLRK
+96 
-111 EDLGR
+111 
-116 EAFLERI
+116 
-123 QAWKEQ
+123 
-129 SGNQILEQMK
+129 
-139 RLGFSPDYDRT
+139 
-150 RYTMDTEYQEAVLA
+150 
-164 AFKKYHAEGYIYKGK
+164 
-179 RLTNWCPKCLT
+179 
-190 SLSDLEIEE
+190 
-199 SAKTKKLYE
+199 
-208 IKYKLEKPYG
+208 
-218 EHEDDENA
+218 
-226 EIGVPQQYLIVA
+226 
-238 TTRPETMFGDTAV
+238 
-251 AINPGDERYS
+251 
-261 SLINEIKSKPNSV
+261 
-274 KVLIPFIN
+274 
-282 KAIPVILD
+282 
-290 EQVKLDFG
+290 
-298 TGALKVTPAH
+298 
-308 DFNDN
+308 
-313 LIGKRHGLAELN
+313 
-325 IFNDKAELLAID
+325 
-337 EVPTEF
+337 
-343 QGLDRYKARTAVEE
+343 
-357 ALALNEALVKVTE
+357 KVTE

-402 MALNRVTKDPDK
+402 MALNRVINKGLD
-414 KLPDS
+414 DS
-419 KRTDFIPER
+419 ERTDFIPER

-484 LKKYYPTTVLATARE
+484 LKKYYPTTILATARE

-630 FKVKPIFNAEIGVRQ
+630 FKVKPITELNF
-645 QCNEMTFADRWI
+645 NEMTFADRWI
-657 LYTLEEVLSKVA
+657 LYTLEEVLFNVS

-677 GTAQELIFDFTWN
+677 GAAQELIFDFTWN

-695 YIEFSKIQDNLEIK
+695 YIEFSKIQGNLETK

-747 VEDDGNAEIGD
+747 VEAGENAEIVLR
-758 CEQSQSEY
+758 EQSQSEY

-772 AKPYVAFAKF
+772 AKPYVAFARF

-795 VLAET
+795 ALAET
-800 KGVDALQEKANVI
+800 KGIGAFQEKANVV
-813 WSMKLATEIISR
+813 WSMKLATEIISK

-835 SWSDEIKLFISNPNE
+835 SWSDEIKLFISNLSE

-867 KCSDIFID
+867 KCSDVFM
-875 KPTPE
+875 KEAVPE
-880 KPLSSFIIKSENAGI
+880 KPLSSFIIKSE
-895 GDCEQLKDGT
+895 
-905 AHNRASSRL
+905 
-914 RRTNDRSVRVMSSD
+914 SV
-928 AEDASHVSGSYPSK
+928 
-942 QKYKLDLS
+942 
-950 SLHEDHEDNENAGIG
+950 HEDHEAGENAGIG

-1008 RLASMLNKAPEE
+1008 RLAAMLNKAPEE
-1020 RIQEAKGDLEKL
+1020 RIQEAKDDLEKL

>member
-1 MNTTLPFKAS
+1 
-11 YDFTETEEKWLAVW
+11 
-25 LDKKI
+25 
-30 FQVNKDL
+30 
-37 NNGREVFSIALP
+37 
-49 PPNVTGEL
+49 
-57 HMGHALGGTIQDV
+57 
-70 LIRYH
+70 
-75 RMHGYDVHWQIGS
+75 
-88 DHAGIGTQ
+88 
-96 LVVEKKLKSEEKLRK
+96 
-111 EDLGR
+111 
-116 EAFLERI
+116 
-123 QAWKEQ
+123 
-129 SGNQILEQMK
+129 
-139 RLGFSPDYDRT
+139 
-150 RYTMDTEYQEAVLA
+150 
-164 AFKKYHAEGYIYKGK
+164 
-179 RLTNWCPKCLT
+179 
-190 SLSDLEIEE
+190 
-199 SAKTKKLYE
+199 
-208 IKYKLEKPYG
+208 
-218 EHEDDENA
+218 
-226 EIGVPQQYLIVA
+226 
-238 TTRPETMFGDTAV
+238 
-251 AINPGDERYS
+251 
-261 SLINEIKSKPNSV
+261 
-274 KVLIPFIN
+274 
-282 KAIPVILD
+282 
-290 EQVKLDFG
+290 
-298 TGALKVTPAH
+298 
-308 DFNDN
+308 
-313 LIGKRHGLAELN
+313 
-325 IFNDKAELLAID
+325 
-337 EVPTEF
+337 
-343 QGLDRYKARTAVEE
+343 
-357 ALALNEALVKVTE
+357 
-370 YTGTE
+370 
-375 SLHDRC
+375 
-381 NTEIEPALS
+381 
-390 DQWYLSMKQLAE
+390 

-445 SRQIWWGHQIPIE
+445 SRQIWSGHQIPIE

-630 FKVKPIFNAEIGVRQ
+630 FKVKPITELNF
-645 QCNEMTFADRWI
+645 NEMTFADRWVLYELEHI
-657 LYTLEEVLSKVA
+657 LSTVSIYFTK
-669 DAFARYDI
+669 YDI
-677 GTAQELIFDFTWN
+677 GAAQELIFDFTWN

-695 YIEFSKIQDNLEIK
+695 YIEFSKIQDNLETK

-747 VEDDGNAEIGD
+747 VEAGENAEIDENAGIGD

-782 PEDQKGQIAFLRA
+782 PEDQKGQITFLGAAF
-795 VLAET
+795 AET
-800 KGVDALQEKANVI
+800 KGIGVAQEKANVT
-813 WSMKLATEIISR
+813 WSMKLATEIISK

-835 SWSDEIKLFISNPNE
+835 SWSDEIKLFISNPSE

-875 KPTPE
+875 KPIPE
-880 KPLSSFIIKSENAGI
+880 KPLSSFIIKSENA
-895 GDCEQLKDGT
+895 E
-905 AHNRASSRL
+905 
-914 RRTNDRSVRVMSSD
+914 
-928 AEDASHVSGSYPSK
+928 
-942 QKYKLDLS
+942 
-950 SLHEDHEDNENAGIG
+950 IG

-980 GLVDIDKLK
+980 GLADIDKLK
-989 TNLED
+989 INLED

>member
-30 FQVNKDL
+30 FEVNKDL

-49 PPNVTGEL
+49 PPNVTGDL

-75 RMHGYDVHWQIGS
+75 RMRGYDVHWQIGS

-150 RYTMDTEYQEAVLA
+150 RYTMDAQYQEAVLA

-199 SAKTKKLYE
+199 PAKTKKLYE

-218 EHEDDENA
+218 ELQE
-226 EIGVPQQYLIVA
+226 LIVA

-313 LIGKRHGLAELN
+313 LIGKRHGLTELN
-325 IFNDKAELLAID
+325 IFNDKAELLAIP

-357 ALALNEALVKVTE
+357 ALALSEALVKVTE

-622 PSYKSTGK
+622 PSYKSSGK
-630 FKVKPIFNAEIGVRQ
+630 FKVKPITELNF
-645 QCNEMTFADRWI
+645 NEMTFADRWVLYELEHI
-657 LYTLEEVLSKVA
+657 LSTVSIYFTK
-669 DAFARYDI
+669 YDI
-677 GTAQELIFDFTWN
+677 GAAQEEIFEFTWTR
-690 HFCDW
+690 FCDW
-695 YIEFSKIQDNLEIK
+695 YIEFSKIQDNLETK

-747 VEDDGNAEIGD
+747 IEND
-758 CEQSQSEY
+758 Y
-766 FTDEYK
+766 FTEEYK
-772 AKPYVAFAKF
+772 AKPFVAFAKF

-795 VLAET
+795 VLAQTQGIEVT
-800 KGVDALQEKANVI
+800 QEKANVI

-825 IRNTRQSLNI
+825 IRNARQSLNI
-835 SWSDEIKLFISNPNE
+835 SWSDEIKLFISNPSE

-859 SPYIKRIA
+859 RPYIKRIA

-880 KPLSSFIIKSENAGI
+880 KPLSSFIIKSENVGI

-914 RRTNDRSVRVMSSD
+914 RRTNDRSV
-928 AEDASHVSGSYPSK
+928 PSV
-942 QKYKLDLS
+942 
-950 SLHEDHEDNENAGIG
+950 HEDHEDDENVEIG

-1020 RIQEAKGDLEKL
+1020 RIQEAKSDLEKL
-1032 NLEEKIYLEELNSL
+1032 NLEERIYLEELNSL

>member
-11 YDFTETEEKWLAVW
+11 YDFTETEEKWLAIW
-25 LDKKI
+25 LEKKI

-37 NNGREVFSIALP
+37 NNGRKVFSIALP

-75 RMHGYDVHWQIGS
+75 RMRSYDVHWQIGS

-96 LVVEKKLKSEEKLRK
+96 LVVEKKLKNEEKLRK

-150 RYTMDTEYQEAVLA
+150 RYTMDAQYQEAVLA

-199 SAKTKKLYE
+199 PAKTKKLYE
-208 IKYKLEKPYG
+208 IKYKLEKPYS
-218 EHEDDENA
+218 ELQE
-226 EIGVPQQYLIVA
+226 LIVA

-251 AINPGDERYS
+251 AINPDDGRYL

-325 IFNDKAELLAID
+325 IFNDKAELLAIP
-337 EVPTEF
+337 EVPIEF
-343 QGLDRYKARTAVEE
+343 QGIDRYKARIAVEE
-357 ALALNEALVKVTE
+357 ALALSEALVKITE

-390 DQWYLSMKQLAE
+390 DQWYLSMKQLAG
-402 MALNRVTKDPDK
+402 MALNRVTNKGLD
-414 KLPDS
+414 DS
-419 KRTDFIPER
+419 ERTDFIPER

-506 RMIFSSEFFRQE
+506 RMIFSSEFFREE

-630 FKVKPIFNAEIGVRQ
+630 FKVKPITELNF
-645 QCNEMTFADRWI
+645 NEMTFADRWV
-657 LYTLEEVLSKVA
+657 LFELEHVLSTVSTCFTK
-669 DAFARYDI
+669 YDI
-677 GTAQELIFDFTWN
+677 GAAQEKVFEFTWTR
-690 HFCDW
+690 FCDW
-695 YIEFSKIQDNLEIK
+695 YIEFSKIQGNLEIK
-709 NQVLFYV
+709 NQILFYV
-716 LASAVRALQPFMP
+716 LASVVRALQPFMP
-729 FVTEEIWQSLM
+729 FVTEEIWQSLI

-747 VEDDGNAEIGD
+747 VEK
-758 CEQSQSEY
+758 EY
-766 FTDEYK
+766 FTEEYK
-772 AKPYVAFAKF
+772 AKPYVAFTKF
-782 PEDQKGQIAFLRA
+782 PEYQKA
-795 VLAET
+795 VREAVFVEMEEAT
-800 KGVDALQEKANVI
+800 FRDVVI
-813 WSMKLATEIISR
+813 WSMKLATEIISK

-835 SWSDEIKLFISNPNE
+835 SWSDEIKLFISNPSE

-867 KCSDIFID
+867 KCSDIFMD
-875 KPTPE
+875 EAVPE
-880 KPLSSFIIKSENAGI
+880 KPLSSFMIKSEGGEKREI
-895 GDCEQLKDGT
+895 
-905 AHNRASSRL
+905 
-914 RRTNDRSVRVMSSD
+914 
-928 AEDASHVSGSYPSK
+928 
-942 QKYKLDLS
+942 
-950 SLHEDHEDNENAGIG
+950 
-965 DCEQSQEMFFHIPLQ
+965 FFHIPLQ

>member
-11 YDFTETEEKWLAVW
+11 YDFTETEEKWLAIW

-37 NNGREVFSIALP
+37 NNGRKVFSIALP
-49 PPNVTGEL
+49 PPNVTGDL

-75 RMHGYDVHWQIGS
+75 RMRGYDVHWQIGS

-150 RYTMDTEYQEAVLA
+150 RYTMDAEYQEAVLA
-164 AFKKYHAEGYIYKGK
+164 AFKKYHAEGYIYRGK

-199 SAKTKKLYE
+199 PAKTKKLYE

-218 EHEDDENA
+218 ELQE
-226 EIGVPQQYLIVA
+226 LIVA

-251 AINPGDERYS
+251 AINPVDERYLN
-261 SLINEIKSKPNSV
+261 LINEIKSKPNSV

-313 LIGKRHGLAELN
+313 LIGKRHGLTELN
-325 IFNDKAELLAID
+325 IFNDKAELLAIP

-357 ALALNEALVKVTE
+357 TLALSDALVKVTE

-518 KAFSKVLI
+518 KAFSKILI

-630 FKVKPIFNAEIGVRQ
+630 FKVKPIFKAEIGVRQ
-645 QCNEMTFADRWI
+645 QCDEMTFADRWI
-657 LYTLEEVLSKVA
+657 LYTLEEVLLNVSG
-669 DAFARYDI
+669 AFARYDI
-677 GTAQELIFDFTWN
+677 GAAQELIFDFTWN

-695 YIEFSKIQDNLEIK
+695 YIEFSKIQDNLETK

-747 VEDDGNAEIGD
+747 VEAAENAEIDENAGIGD

-772 AKPYVAFAKF
+772 AKPYVAFTKF
-782 PEDQKGQIAFLRA
+782 PEQKGQIAFLRA
-795 VLAET
+795 ALAET
-800 KGVDALQEKANVI
+800 KDIGVAQEKANVT
-813 WSMKLATEIISR
+813 WSMKLATEIISK

-835 SWSDEIKLFISNPNE
+835 SWTDEIKLFISNPSE

-875 KPTPE
+875 KPVPE
-880 KPLSSFIIKSENAGI
+880 KPLSSFIIKSENA
-895 GDCEQLKDGT
+895 E
-905 AHNRASSRL
+905 
-914 RRTNDRSVRVMSSD
+914 
-928 AEDASHVSGSYPSK
+928 
-942 QKYKLDLS
+942 
-950 SLHEDHEDNENAGIG
+950 IG

-980 GLVDIDKLK
+980 GLADIDKLK

>member
-150 RYTMDTEYQEAVLA
+150 RYTMDAQYQEAVLA

-199 SAKTKKLYE
+199 PAKTKKLYE
-208 IKYKLEKPYG
+208 IKYKLEKPSG
-218 EHEDDENA
+218 ELQE
-226 EIGVPQQYLIVA
+226 LIVA

-251 AINPGDERYS
+251 AINPNDERYA

-313 LIGKRHGLAELN
+313 LIGKRHGLTELN
-325 IFNDKAELLAID
+325 IFNDKAELLAIP

-357 ALALNEALVKVTE
+357 ALDLSEALVKITE

-622 PSYKSTGK
+622 PSYKSTGN
-630 FKVKPIFNAEIGVRQ
+630 FKVKPITELNF
-645 QCNEMTFADRWI
+645 NEMTFADRWV

-695 YIEFSKIQDNLEIK
+695 YIEFSKIQDNLETK
-709 NQVLFYV
+709 NQILFYV

-740 QIVDFSE
+740 PIVDFSE
-747 VEDDGNAEIGD
+747 IEDD
-758 CEQSQSEY
+758 Y
-766 FTDEYK
+766 FTEEYK

-795 VLAET
+795 ALAEM
-800 KGVDALQEKANVI
+800 KGIVVAQEKANVI
-813 WSMKLATEIISR
+813 WAMKLATEIISK

-835 SWSDEIKLFISNPNE
+835 SWSDEIKLFISNPSE
-850 ADISTLIEI
+850 ADIFTLTEL

-875 KPTPE
+875 KPVPE
-880 KPLSSFIIKSENAGI
+880 KPLSSFIIKSESAEI
-895 GDCEQLKDGT
+895 GDCEQLQDGT

-914 RRTNDRSVRVMSSD
+914 RRTNDRSVLQV
-928 AEDASHVSGSYPSK
+928 
-942 QKYKLDLS
+942 
-950 SLHEDHEDNENAGIG
+950 HEDHEDNENAGIG

-1008 RLASMLNKAPEE
+1008 RLAAMLNKAPEE